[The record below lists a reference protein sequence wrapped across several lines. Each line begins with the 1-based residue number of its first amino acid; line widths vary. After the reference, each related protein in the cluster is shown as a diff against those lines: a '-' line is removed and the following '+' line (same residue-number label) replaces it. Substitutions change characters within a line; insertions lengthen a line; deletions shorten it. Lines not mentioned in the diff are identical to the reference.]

1 MAAKADVLK
10 EFQSIKGIGKAKA
23 ESLYDNGYTS
33 MEKLLKASKAD
44 LAKVK
49 GMTPKAAGEL
59 YAALKAKPKKEA
71 AKKPAQK
78 EKAKPKEEAKEPA
91 ASGEAASEVQIVE
104 HGEKVYTPKIKPEL
118 TAKEQRQL
126 VIRRQ
131 IKKRTPHFLRAE
143 GFRYK
148 KIPKNWRR
156 PTGYTGKLRM
166 NLGYRPS
173 KVRVGFR
180 GPADVRGRHASGFVE
195 IPVNTVKDLDK
206 INPKTQAARI
216 GGTVGTKKRLL
227 IAKKADE
234 LHIRLLNF
242 KR

>member
-1 MAAKADVLK
+1 MTKADVIK
-10 EFQSIKGIGKAKA
+10 EFQSLKGIGKTKA
-23 ESLYDNGYTS
+23 ENLYEAGYTT
-33 MEKLLKASKAD
+33 MDKLRKASKAD
-44 LAKVK
+44 LTKVK

-59 YAALKAKPKKEA
+59 HTLLHQKPKKET
-71 AKKPAQK
+71 AKKPS
-78 EKAKPKEEAKEPA
+78 ETEEKEEAPA
-91 ASGEAASEVQIVE
+91 AETTEGAADTKIVE
-104 HGEKVYTPKIKPEL
+104 PGEKVYTPKIKPEL
-118 TAKEQRQL
+118 SADQRRDL
-126 VIRRQ
+126 GIRRQ
-131 IKKRTPHFLRAE
+131 IKKRTPYFLRAE

-148 KIPKNWRR
+148 RIPKNWRR

-173 KVRVGFR
+173 KVRVGFSA
-180 GPADVRGRHASGFVE
+180 PTTVRGTHSSGFEE
-195 IPVNTVKDLDK
+195 IRVWTVKDLDK

-216 GGTVGTKKRLL
+216 GSTVGTKKRLL

>member
-1 MAAKADVLK
+1 MTAKADVLK
-10 EFQSIKGIGKAKA
+10 EFQTLKGIGRTKA
-23 ESLYDNGYTS
+23 ENLYDHGYTN
-33 MEKLLKASKAD
+33 MEKLRKASKTD
-44 LAKVK
+44 FAKVK

-59 YAALKAKPKKEA
+59 HALLHQKPKKEA
-71 AKKPAQK
+71 KKPEKK
-78 EKAKPKEEAKEPA
+78 ETPKEAPA
-91 ASGEAASEVQIVE
+91 EAATKGETTSETQIVE
-104 HGEKVYTPKIKPEL
+104 PGEKVYKAKIKPQL
-118 TAKEQRQL
+118 TPTEQRDL
-126 VIRRQ
+126 IIRRQ
-131 IKKRTPHFLRAE
+131 IKKRTPYFLRAE

-148 KIPKNWRR
+148 KLKKIWRR

-173 KVRVGFR
+173 KVRVGFS
-180 GPADVRGRHASGFVE
+180 GPAAVRGRHSSGFQE
-195 IPVNTVKDLDK
+195 IPVHTVKDLDK

-216 GGTVGTKKRLL
+216 GRTVGTKKRLL